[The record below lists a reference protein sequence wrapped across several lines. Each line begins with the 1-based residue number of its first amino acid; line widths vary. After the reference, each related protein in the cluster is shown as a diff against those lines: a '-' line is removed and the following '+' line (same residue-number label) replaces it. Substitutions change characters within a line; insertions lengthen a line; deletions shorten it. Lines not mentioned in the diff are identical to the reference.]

1 VLVALGA
8 APAIIV
14 GTSRGGLLAMALAPQ
29 RPGAVGRCG
38 PQRHPMSRR
47 SGDTLILLGK
57 VKLVRFVKMGLGEV

>member
-1 VLVALGA
+1 
-8 APAIIV
+8 
-14 GTSRGGLLAMALAPQ
+14 MALAPQ